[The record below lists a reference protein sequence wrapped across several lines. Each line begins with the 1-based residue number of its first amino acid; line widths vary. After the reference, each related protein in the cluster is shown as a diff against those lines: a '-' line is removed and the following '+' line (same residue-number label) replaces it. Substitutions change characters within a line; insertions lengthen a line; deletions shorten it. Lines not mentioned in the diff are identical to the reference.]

1 MKPFLIFILLFLVQ
15 INFAQNINI
24 EWQNCFGG
32 SENDVT
38 GNYKNSIVKLN
49 DGYLVI
55 GSTRSNDGDVGSGN
69 QGSTDIWIIKTDL
82 YGNIVW
88 EKTIGGSSNDSS
100 DGIVKYSED
109 IFYIIGLTASTD
121 GDIQSGNNGYEDHWL
136 IKING
141 SGEILWERTFG
152 GSNRERMANIQLTPE
167 GDILVLSRT
176 SSSDGDL
183 NYVNPDGSSYIW
195 FYKVSS
201 EGELLWSDV
210 FGGNGPNYGFDLLQT
225 SDGGY
230 LILGSCRGL
239 NGGCICD
246 HHNAG
251 DTYYN
256 DIWMIKLNL
265 EREIEWENCYGG
277 SDFDNGRELIEEENG
292 YTILATSLS
301 NDGDVGFNFYK
312 SDIWFFQIDK
322 LGNITNSKTYGGG
335 DHDNPYA
342 LFKNEETGGY
352 TIIGTTKSNNGD
364 VSGNH
369 CGQANYCWYDIW
381 YVVLDSLGV
390 IQYQKCLGAWG
401 DQFPGG
407 VLKLE
412 EGHFVI
418 AASASKGNDDYDIIC
433 DFHYPLINDDIWFF
447 EFLDCNQ
454 NPPTIPTQPIG
465 QDTVCTINTT
475 QTLYTTQIINPQIE
489 ETEWQLLPSEAGAL
503 TNLQDSAIIQWEPN
517 FEGQAELRVKSTS
530 SCGESEY
537 SEAKLIE
544 VRSCVGI
551 GELKAK
557 ELKIYPNPANNQI
570 TFELPAISKESILQI
585 KDIFGKTIA
594 ELTIAK
600 GQTQLTWDCS
610 TVSSGVYFYYSEMSD
625 IVYRGK
631 IVLN

>member
-1 MKPFLIFILLFLVQ
+1 MKHFILSFLFFISLNN
-15 INFAQNINI
+15 IAQVI
-24 EWQNCFGG
+24 EIPWQNCFGG
-32 SENDVT
+32 SENDEVFT
-38 GNYKNSIVKLN
+38 YDHSFVKVN
-49 DGYLVI
+49 NGYLMA
-55 GSTRSNDGDVGSGN
+55 GTTESDDGDVGSGN
-69 QGSTDIWIIKTDL
+69 QGSSDVWIIKTDD
-82 YGNIVW
+82 YGNLIW
-88 EKTIGGSSNDSS
+88 EKTMGGSLNEDAHQ
-100 DGIVKYSED
+100 IIKYSED
-109 IFYIIGLTASTD
+109 VFYLVGRTASND
-121 GDIQSGNNGYEDHWL
+121 GDVQSGNKGYEDVWL
-136 IKING
+136 VKING
-141 SGEILWERTFG
+141 NGAIIWEKTFG
-152 GSNRERMANIQLTPE
+152 GSKRERRSNMQLTEE
-167 GDILVLSRT
+167 GDILILTRT
-176 SSSDGDL
+176 SSNDGDL
-183 NYVNPDGSSYIW
+183 NYDNPDGSSYIW

-201 EGELLWSDV
+201 EGELLWSEI
-210 FGGNGPNYGFDLLQT
+210 FGGYGPNYASNFLQT
-225 SDGGY
+225 TDGGY
-230 LILGSCRGL
+230 LILGSCRGV
-239 NGGCICD
+239 NGGCICN

-251 DTYYN
+251 DNYYS
-256 DIWMIKLNL
+256 DIWLIKLNAD
-265 EREIEWENCYGG
+265 REIEWQECYGG
-277 SDFDNGRELIEEENG
+277 NHYDVAYDLIEEENY
-292 YTILATSLS
+292 YTILGQSDS
-301 NDGDVGFNFYK
+301 NNDQVGYNFGDR
-312 SDIWFFQIDK
+312 DIWFLRISKNGEYQYSK
-322 LGNITNSKTYGGG
+322 VLGGTLHERPLAFFKSGNTYT
-335 DHDNPYA
+335 
-342 LFKNEETGGY
+342 LFAHTE
-352 TIIGTTKSNNGD
+352 SNNYD

-369 CGQANYCWYDIW
+369 SFVYNSDIW
-381 YVVLDSLGV
+381 YVVIDTLGNL
-390 IQYQKCLGAWG
+390 QYQRCIGNQG
-401 DQFPGG
+401 DQRPGG
-407 VLKLE
+407 ILKLN
-412 EGHFVI
+412 EGQYI
-418 AASASKGNDDYDIIC
+418 ISATSNVLGYDDIECPRPYPYSK
-433 DFHYPLINDDIWFF
+433 DDIWFF
-447 EFLDCNQ
+447 ELFDCNQ
-454 NPPTIPTQPIG
+454 NPPAIPTQPIG